1 MQKILAI
8 AIVAS
13 LSACG
18 GPTYIE
24 AGEKEHKIFELNIK
38 NKYCK
43 VEYDNMILVG
53 QQVDATVH
61 MLGEQTF
68 KALRQYKKARDAD
81 WDYKKFEDKVE
92 RKVEELKAVHKLAWN
107 QLQEARDRETNK
119 RNSRDGWIDRAQIGV
134 DLCRS
139 KYIIENDIIILR

>member
-8 AIVAS
+8 AVLAS

-24 AGEKEHKIFELNIK
+24 AGKKEHKIFELNIK

-43 VEYDNMILVG
+43 AEYENMILVG
-53 QQVDATVH
+53 QQVDATVD
-61 MLGEQTF
+61 MLSEEKF

-81 WDYKKFEDKVE
+81 SDYKKFEDKVE
-92 RKVEELKAVHKLAWN
+92 SKVEELKVAHKLAWT
-107 QLQEARDRETNK
+107 QLQEAKDREINK
-119 RNSRDGWIDRAQIGV
+119 RNSRDRWIDSAQIGV

-139 KYIIENDIIILR
+139 KYIGENDIIILQ